1 MNKLMIGKEKIYLEK
16 IVLEVRIRLFDLKKY
31 YFNLEKI

>member
-1 MNKLMIGKEKIYLEK
+1 MDKLMIGKEKIYLEK